1 MPQPPTVQR
10 WQQLLPALAIAVV
23 AAAVAVAVVLSSR
36 SGGPHAHGSPE
47 GSPGAPGT
55 APTLTAQPPTGHPS
69 RSPGAPGPPQS
80 SVSAS
85 GLDPCRTPRR
95 LRVMT
100 FNIHSARTAH
110 GMVLDRVGAEIRA
123 AHPDVVLLQEVDRGM
138 RRTRHVD
145 MPAVLGRATGLH
157 PYFGGNVD
165 RDGGVYGTAVLTRFP
180 AVSTANAH
188 LPNRPG
194 MEQRGLLR
202 VTMLV
207 EGQQLTVYDT
217 HLQQTSGA
225 MRLTQMQAIKT
236 IVSRTTG
243 AVVLGGDL
251 NANPDSPVLGLARTF
266 LDDAWTEV
274 GEGNGYTADE
284 RHPGHRIDY
293 VLHNAWLTATSAEVR
308 RSRAS
313 DHRSVVVDLDLWPNT
328 ACR

>member
-1 MPQPPTVQR
+1 MPEPRTLQR
-10 WQQLLPALAIAVV
+10 WQQLLPALAIALV
-23 AAAVAVAVVLSSR
+23 AAVVAVAVVLSSR
-36 SGGPHAHGSPE
+36 SGAPHGSSPR
-47 GSPGAPGT
+47 SPGASGT
-55 APTLTAQPPTGHPS
+55 APTGAPQSPTGQPS

-80 SVSAS
+80 SVSAPT
-85 GLDPCRTPRR
+85 LDPCRTPRR

-110 GMVLDRVGAEIRA
+110 GLVLDRVGAEIRA

-138 RRTRHVD
+138 RRTRDID

-157 PYFGGNVD
+157 AYFGGNVD
-165 RDGGVYGTAVLTRFP
+165 HHGDGVYGTAVLTRFP

-188 LPNRPG
+188 LPNHPG

-202 VTMLV
+202 VTVLV

-225 MRLTQMQAIKT
+225 MRLTQMEAIRT
-236 IVSRTTG
+236 IVSRTAG

-251 NANPDSPVLGLARTF
+251 NANPSSPVLGVARTF
-266 LDDAWTEV
+266 LDDAWAEV
-274 GEGNGYTADE
+274 GEGDGYTADE

-293 VLHNAWLTATSAEVR
+293 VLHNAWLTATSAQVR

-313 DHRSVVVDLDLWPNT
+313 DHRSVVVDLDLWPRT
-328 ACR
+328 GCR

>member
-1 MPQPPTVQR
+1 MPEPPTDQR
-10 WQQLLPALAIAVV
+10 WQQLLPALAIALV

-36 SGGPHAHGSPE
+36 SGAPH
-47 GSPGAPGT
+47 GAPAGSAGT
-55 APTLTAQPPTGHPS
+55 TGAVPTTTGQTPTGHPS
-69 RSPGAPGPPQS
+69 QSPGAPGPPQS

-85 GLDPCRTPRR
+85 TLDPCRTPRR
-95 LRVMT
+95 VRVMT

-110 GMVLDRVGAEIRA
+110 GMVLDRVAAEIRA
-123 AHPDVVLLQEVDRGM
+123 AHPDVVLLQEVDRGL
-138 RRTRHVD
+138 RRTKGVD

-157 PYFGGNVD
+157 AYFGGNVE

-225 MRLTQMQAIKT
+225 MRLTQMEAIRA

-243 AVVLGGDL
+243 ADVLGGDL
-251 NANPDSPVLGLARTF
+251 NANPDSPVLALARTF
-266 LDDAWTEV
+266 VEDAWTEV
-274 GEGNGYTADE
+274 GEGNGFTADE

-313 DHRSVVVDLDLWPNT
+313 DHRSVVVDLDLWPR
-328 ACR
+328 AGCR